1 MSALL
6 KAQQEFAGDAAR
18 LVLKAEDLGFAVTLG
33 EVLRPRELQDLYI
46 QTGRSWAP
54 NSRHLDKLAIDLQ
67 LFRGGEYLT
76 DEEAY
81 ADLGTWWEALRPG
94 LNKWGASSGRPR
106 RDANHFERR
115 RPA

>member
-6 KAQQEFAGDAAR
+6 KAQQEFAQDAAL
-18 LVLKAEDLGFAVTLG
+18 LVQHAKTLGFEVTLG
-33 EVLRPRELQDLYI
+33 EVLRPKELQDLYI
-46 QTGRSWAP
+46 QTGRSWTP

-76 DEEAY
+76 DEPSY
-81 ADLGTWWEALRPG
+81 AELGGWWEALRPG

>member
-6 KAQQEFAGDAAR
+6 EAQKEFAQDAAR
-18 LVLKAEDLGFAVTLG
+18 LVLRAAELGLAVTLG
-33 EVLRPRELQDLYI
+33 EVLRPRDLQNLYI

-67 LFRGGEYLT
+67 LFRGDKYLT
-76 DEEAY
+76 DEEEY
-81 ADLGTWWEALRPG
+81 APLGTWWEELRPG

-106 RDANHFERR
+106 KDANHFERR
-115 RPA
+115 RP